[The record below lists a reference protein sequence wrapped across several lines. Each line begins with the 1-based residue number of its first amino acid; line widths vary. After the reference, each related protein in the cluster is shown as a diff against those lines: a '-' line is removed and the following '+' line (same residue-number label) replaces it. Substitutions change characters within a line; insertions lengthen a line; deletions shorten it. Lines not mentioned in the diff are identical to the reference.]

1 MTQDRSGA
9 ADTELAWLRQECE
22 RLAAQLN
29 EQSRELGLLRARFA
43 RYETALRGSNV
54 TVYTQDCDLRYTSI
68 SNPIFGRAIEDI
80 LGHTDDELLP
90 PDSAAAVIALKREA
104 LASGQAKRAEVAR
117 EEGSGLRWNDLH
129 IEPLRNEAGDIVGL
143 TCASVDVT
151 ERKES
156 EAHLR
161 LLMRELTHRS
171 KNLLA
176 VIQAMA
182 RQTARHAGS
191 TDAFLN
197 QFAARL
203 QGLAASHDL
212 LVRESWHGA
221 SLRELIQSQ
230 LAAYFAGGEGPIVLD
245 GDPVALKPEAAQ
257 NLGLAL
263 HELAVNAAKF
273 GALSVPQGRVAI
285 SWALRGNTLE
295 LEWREQFGPKVK
307 ARRKKGFGSMV
318 IERNLASALD
328 AKVEL
333 TFDHKRVALPDHDT
347 CEPDFGRALSASEQ
361 ISSHAVSYGRPR
373 RRNRRRAMLES
384 AMRKFVSYLLA
395 GILAVLLTDF
405 IVLPMGFGLAV
416 RARSVAERGANDAI
430 RRPHA

>member
-1 MTQDRSGA
+1 MSYCRRTAPPPSSRSNA
-9 ADTELAWLRQECE
+9 RRW
-22 RLAAQLN
+22 
-29 EQSRELGLLRARFA
+29 RAGRPSA
-43 RYETALRGSNV
+43 RRSH
-54 TVYTQDCDLRYTSI
+54 C
-68 SNPIFGRAIEDI
+68 
-80 LGHTDDELLP
+80 
-90 PDSAAAVIALKREA
+90 
-104 LASGQAKRAEVAR
+104 

-230 LAAYFAGGEGPIVLD
+230 LAAYFADGEGSIVLD

-307 ARRKKGFGSMV
+307 ARRRKGFGSMV
-318 IERNLASALD
+318 IERNLANALD

-333 TFDHKRVALPDHDT
+333 TFDHNGLRCQITIP
-347 CEPDFGRALSASEQ
+347 ASQ
-361 ISSHAVSYGRPR
+361 
-373 RRNRRRAMLES
+373 
-384 AMRKFVSYLLA
+384 
-395 GILAVLLTDF
+395 ILA
-405 IVLPMGFGLAV
+405 
-416 RARSVAERGANDAI
+416 AR
-430 RRPHA
+430 